1 MHIAR
6 VAVVLALPILAAA
19 CSSSD
24 TESIDSVQDQVATEL
39 DRSYAEIGRKVSKV
53 ECPPEVA
60 KPEDG
65 KAYTCTADLEGH
77 TIRVEVTAQGGSI
90 ASIKSLDAVYDL
102 PKLAAELTAD
112 VTGKV
117 GHPVTIDC
125 GTGLKIVPAGEKF
138 TCQRTDPDGKKT
150 DVEVIAKI
158 TEKNVEDAPK

>member
-6 VAVVLALPILAAA
+6 IAVVLALPILAAA

-24 TESIDSVQDQVATEL
+24 TESIEAVQDRVATEL
-39 DRSYAEIGRKVSKV
+39 DGSYAEIGRKVSSV
-53 ECPPEVA
+53 ECPPELA

-65 KAYTCTADLEGH
+65 MAYTCTADLEEH
-77 TIRVEVTAQGGSI
+77 EIRVEVTAQGGSI
-90 ASIKSLDAVYDL
+90 VSIKSLDAVYDL
-102 PKLAAELTAD
+102 PKLAGDLTAD

-125 GTGLKIVPAGEKF
+125 GTGLKVVPAGEKF

-158 TEKNVEDAPK
+158 TVKDVQEP